1 MVGESERW
9 VSWLKGGS
17 PWKGPL
23 LALLLERPGHPYDFA
38 NRLVHRVGPAWRLDT
53 NDAGRVLRRA
63 EELGLASS
71 DVVESKRSHHR
82 VRMYQP
88 TELTSKAVEY
98 WMSSPVPAEPV
109 RAELWTRMVVSAP
122 EHAPALLEAL
132 DHFERQLF
140 ELLKEHSMPFPTK
153 TWKGLELELA
163 RRGVVMR
170 VEGDLAWIELARGHI
185 LEFTGALRAPA

>member
-1 MVGESERW
+1 
-9 VSWLKGGS
+9 
-17 PWKGPL
+17 
-23 LALLLERPGHPYDFA
+23 
-38 NRLVHRVGPAWRLDT
+38 
-53 NDAGRVLRRA
+53 
-63 EELGLASS
+63 
-71 DVVESKRSHHR
+71 
-82 VRMYQP
+82 
-88 TELTSKAVEY
+88 
-98 WMSSPVPAEPV
+98 
-109 RAELWTRMVVSAP
+109 MVVSAP

-163 RRGVVMR
+163 RRGVVTR

>member
-1 MVGESERW
+1 MAGESERW
-9 VSWLKGGS
+9 VGWLKGGS

-38 NRLVHRVGPAWRLDT
+38 NRLIHRVGPAWRLDS

-71 DVVESKRSHHR
+71 SMVESKRSHHR
-82 VRMYQP
+82 VRMYEP
-88 TELTSKAVEY
+88 TELTAKAVDY
-98 WMSSPVPAEPV
+98 WMSSSVPEEPV
-109 RAELWTRMVVSAP
+109 RAELWTRMVVSSP
-122 EHAPALLEAL
+122 EHAPALLQAL
-132 DHFERQLF
+132 DLYERQLF
-140 ELLKEHSMPFPTK
+140 ELVKEHGSSFPIE

-170 VEGDLAWIELARGHI
+170 VEADLSWIELARGHI
-185 LEFTGALRAPA
+185 LEFTGADSGSA